1 MQSRKRRFILV
12 GPALV
17 AGAFVSDP
25 IVAAGGAVSSNE
37 ASPAIT
43 WASGS
48 FEVCLQELAS
58 TARDRDVPQGVITE
72 RLLGLAADPDV
83 LAATRNQAEFEKPIW
98 AYLDAG
104 VTEARIREG
113 QQKLQEWALTLEGI
127 EHRFGIDRYTLVAFW
142 GVESSYGAVLDNA
155 SVVRPVIRS
164 LATLACG
171 DASRSGYWRDELI
184 AALQISGNGDV
195 APERFTGSW
204 AGAMG
209 HTQFMPRVYLAQA
222 VDFDGD
228 GNRDIWTS
236 VPDALA
242 STANY
247 LKATGWQPGERWG
260 AEVVLPE
267 GFDYALADE
276 VTERSLSEWRQLGVR
291 PANASLAPTSDTT
304 RATLVLPMGARGPA
318 FLLMQNFRA
327 ILRYNTALAYALT
340 VAHLSDRLRGAPALA
355 RDWPRSDVF
364 LTLEERRDLQTRLT
378 ERGYPVGGIDGKV
391 GPRTRAAIRAYQAA
405 IGLPPDGYA
414 DASLLTRI
422 KAAP

>member
-1 MQSRKRRFILV
+1 MPSADVRAGEGTF
-12 GPALV
+12 PA
-17 AGAFVSDP
+17 AGA
-25 IVAAGGAVSSNE
+25 
-37 ASPAIT
+37 T
-43 WASGS
+43 GS
-48 FEVCLQELAS
+48 FESCLQELAL
-58 TARDRDVPQGVITE
+58 TAQARNVLQGVITE
-72 RLLGLAADPDV
+72 RLLGLSPDPEV

-171 DASRSGYWRDELI
+171 DAGRSGYWRDELI

-209 HTQFMPRVYLAQA
+209 HTQFMPRVYLDQA

-228 GNRDIWTS
+228 GKRDIWTS

-247 LKATGWQPGERWG
+247 LKATGWHAGERWG
-260 AEVVLPE
+260 AEVVLSE

-291 PANASLAPTSDTT
+291 PADASLAPASDTT
-304 RATLVLPMGARGPA
+304 RATLVLPTGARGPA

-340 VAHLSDRLRGAPALA
+340 VAHLSDRLRGAPALT
-355 RDWPRSDVF
+355 RDWPRSDAF
-364 LTLEERRDLQTRLT
+364 LTPEERRDLQTRLT

-391 GPRTRAAIRAYQAA
+391 GPKTRAAIRAYQAT